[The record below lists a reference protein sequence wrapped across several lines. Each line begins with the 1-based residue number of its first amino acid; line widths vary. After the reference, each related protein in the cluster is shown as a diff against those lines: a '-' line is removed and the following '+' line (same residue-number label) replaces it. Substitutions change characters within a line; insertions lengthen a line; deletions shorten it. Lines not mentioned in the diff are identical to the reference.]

1 MLRPALS
8 VMLALGLL
16 AGCSAMGPS
25 TTPSL
30 DATQWRLSSVSGR
43 TLSLPESPPIEL
55 RFIDGRVHFHGCN
68 ALSGRYQLDD
78 QQLLV
83 PKGFV
88 GTRMT
93 CNDELLNID
102 AAATQLLEQG
112 ATVRMQG
119 QRLILQSNDERWT
132 FTPSTDTSP

>member
-8 VMLALGLL
+8 VILATGLL
-16 AGCSAMGPS
+16 AGCSATGPS
-25 TTPSL
+25 TTPPL
-30 DATQWRLSSVSGR
+30 DATRWQLVEVSGR
-43 TLSLPESPPIEL
+43 SLTLPKSPPIEL

-68 ALSGRYQLDD
+68 ALSGRYQLNE
-78 QQLLV
+78 QQLQV

-102 AAATQLLEQG
+102 AAATQLLESGAQVRLQG
-112 ATVRMQG
+112 HRLVLQG
-119 QRLILQSNDERWT
+119 NGERWT
-132 FTPSTDTSP
+132 FEPSAGTDP